1 MMIREEV
8 KIIKEDKKSLRK
20 FGLTVGVVLLLF
32 GITLY
37 FLDKTSFIYFGGIGI
52 ILMLFGVTLPNV
64 LKPINK
70 IWMTLAIILGWFMSR
85 VILTILFYFI
95 ITPIGFLM
103 KIIRRDPLKL
113 KWDSSV
119 SSYWEDREKKISEK
133 IDYERQF

>member
-1 MMIREEV
+1 MMIREEL

-52 ILMLFGVTLPNV
+52 ILILFGVTLPNV

-70 IWMTLAIILGWFMSR
+70 IWMTLAIILGWVMSR
-85 VILTILFYFI
+85 VILTILFYLI
-95 ITPIGFLM
+95 ITPIGFLLR
-103 KIIRRDPLKL
+103 IFRRDPLKL